1 MPPPVAPPVH
11 RRYAMKHM
19 LRRTAAF
26 ALAAIVLA
34 FTANIASADGPGFK
48 TISQDFNGLLFG
60 LNVSSGDELLVA
72 EGGNGAVN
80 LDPDGG
86 EKTLLASLPGISD
99 VIQVGRREYLALTG
113 EGDPSDPNAESLF
126 RIKNGTVA
134 KIADLGAFEEAV
146 DPARD
151 DVESNPFDLA
161 KLSRNKTLVAD
172 AAGNSVLVVDK
183 NGSIDW
189 VATLPQHDIPTQ
201 PIKDVAGCPLGP
213 PDICGLPDI
222 FNADP
227 VSTTVAVGP
236 DGAIYVGELTG
247 FPASPGQSRIWR
259 IERGE
264 LHVRCGADPEC
275 TQVDAGSFTS
285 IIDIQFGEDG
295 TAYVVEIDENSWLA
309 AEFGLGVGGTVNAC
323 RTHGDEDDDDEGV
336 AWSCEEIATGLP
348 FPLAVAIDDE
358 SVYVTLAHGFEG
370 PFEVAVLT
378 DGDGDGEDEDDD

>member
-1 MPPPVAPPVH
+1 M
-11 RRYAMKHM
+11 RRAFSRFAM
-19 LRRTAAF
+19 LAIAA
-26 ALAAIVLA
+26 AVLA
-34 FTANIASADGPGFK
+34 LTTSIASADGPGWK
-48 TISQDFNGLLFG
+48 TVSQDFNGLLFG

-72 EGGNGAVN
+72 ESGNGAVK
-80 LDPDGG
+80 LDPDDG
-86 EKTLLASLPGISD
+86 EKTLLGSLPGISD
-99 VIQVGRREYLALTG
+99 VIQVGRREYLAVTG
-113 EGDPSDPNAESLF
+113 GGDPSDTSAASLF
-126 RIKNGTVA
+126 RIRNGDVT
-134 KIADLGAFEEAV
+134 KIADLGAFEAAV
-146 DPARD
+146 DPAQD
-151 DVESNPFDLA
+151 DEESNPFDLA

-183 NGSIDW
+183 NGNVDW

-201 PIKDVAGCPLGP
+201 PIKDVAGCPAGP
-213 PDICGLPDI
+213 PDICGLPEI

-227 VSTTVAVGP
+227 VSTTVAIGP

-264 LHVRCGADPEC
+264 THVRCGVDPEC
-275 TQVDAGSFTS
+275 TQVNVPPFTS

-309 AEFGLGVGGTVNAC
+309 AEAGLGVGGTVNAC
-323 RTHGDEDDDDEGV
+323 RATNGNGGDDDDDDDNGA
-336 AWSCEEIATGLP
+336 AWSCEEVATGLP

-358 SVYVTLAHGFEG
+358 SVYVTINHGFGG

-378 DGDGDGEDEDDD
+378 NGDSGEGDGDEDDD